1 MQQQSL
7 LFKKTRGDFELFF
20 IMNIF
25 TLTSINFDQTI
36 RLD

>member
-7 LFKKTRGDFELFF
+7 LFKETRSDFELFF